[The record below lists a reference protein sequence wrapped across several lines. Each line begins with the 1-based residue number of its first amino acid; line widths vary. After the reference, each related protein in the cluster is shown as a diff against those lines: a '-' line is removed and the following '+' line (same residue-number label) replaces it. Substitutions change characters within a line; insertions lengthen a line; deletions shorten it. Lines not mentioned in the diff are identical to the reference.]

1 MMSEGFDAGVRFG
14 EMVAQVMI
22 ALPIGPRQRSAI
34 VASPGYFEHHPTP
47 ATPQDLK
54 DMPCIRFRFQ
64 SGRYYDWE
72 FERGGIEL
80 AVEVNG
86 PLTLGDQGLIL
97 EAALEDRKS
106 TRLNSSH

>member
-1 MMSEGFDAGVRFG
+1 
-14 EMVAQVMI
+14 MVAQDMI

-47 ATPQDLK
+47 ATPQDLQ

-72 FERGGIEL
+72 FERRSEEHTSEL
-80 AVEVNG
+80 QSQMRNSYATFCSTTHNNSL
-86 PLTLGDQGLIL
+86 PTLNVI
-97 EAALEDRKS
+97 AS
-106 TRLNSSH
+106 IH

>member
-1 MMSEGFDAGVRFG
+1 MVSEGFDAGVRFG
-14 EMVAQVMI
+14 EMVAQDMI

-80 AVEVNG
+80 AVEV
-86 PLTLGDQGLIL
+86 
-97 EAALEDRKS
+97 DRKS
-106 TRLNSSH
+106 TRLKLQSLMRISY

>member
-1 MMSEGFDAGVRFG
+1 
-14 EMVAQVMI
+14 
-22 ALPIGPRQRSAI
+22 
-34 VASPGYFEHHPTP
+34 
-47 ATPQDLK
+47 
-54 DMPCIRFRFQ
+54 MPCIRFRFQ

-97 EAALEDRKS
+97 EAALDGAGIAYTFEAQVEELIAAG
-106 TRLNSSH
+106 RLVRSEEHTSELQSLMRISYAVFCLKKKNHPTH